1 MFSFFF
7 LKTVGVALNIDSGKH
22 NIVRERLVET
32 TVDLIA
38 ANDTEGH
45 GTIHFDESGRKIL
58 PFRID
63 IPRPADL
70 PPTLLNKLDTHYIDW
85 KYEIVATVQRD
96 FILSTSKTIK
106 HELAVQR
113 PMATLGPKEPTVTAA
128 TDMPGDFRSKITI
141 PSRIALGQD
150 RLKAL
155 VETKARNKGF
165 MIREVDCAIVQTED
179 IRYHTRYPHANVP
192 NA

>member
-1 MFSFFF
+1 MSS
-7 LKTVGVALNIDSGKH
+7 LSSKTVGVALNIDSAKP

-45 GTIHFDESGRKIL
+45 GTISFDEPGRQRL

-63 IPRPADL
+63 IPRPANL
-70 PPTLLNKLDTHYIDW
+70 PPTLLNKLDTHYVDW

-96 FILSTSKTIK
+96 FILSTSKTVK

-113 PMATLGPKEPTVTAA
+113 PTADLRPNEPTVTAS

-150 RLKAL
+150 RLKTL
-155 VETKARNKGF
+155 VEMKARNKGF
-165 MIREVDCAIVQTED
+165 MVREVDCSIVQTED
-179 IRYHTRYPHANVP
+179 IRYHTQYPHANVP